1 VTRFRKLFWHLRDQ
15 LYRWLVP
22 PYRTMVVEEFLPD
35 KLRALVPFDGRPSR
49 AIFLDVTAV

>member
-1 VTRFRKLFWHLRDQ
+1 MTRFRKLFWHLRDQ

-35 KLRALVPFDGRPSR
+35 KLRALVPFDGRLSR